1 LAKIKI
7 ILINDF
13 LHEDK
18 ILQSV
23 TSKTLDLKSI
33 KILYEQLVNLINTFN
48 KNEKE
53 KEKNYVDK

>member
-1 LAKIKI
+1 MAKIKI